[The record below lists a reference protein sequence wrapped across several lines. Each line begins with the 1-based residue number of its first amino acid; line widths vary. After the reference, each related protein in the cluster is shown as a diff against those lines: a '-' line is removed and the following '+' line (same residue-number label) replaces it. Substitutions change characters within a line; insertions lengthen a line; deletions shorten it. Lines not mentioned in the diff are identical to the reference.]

1 MKRTYAFL
9 GLSTFSQ
16 RAASSLHR
24 MGATVLAVDSDEGL
38 IQMIR
43 NDVTRAVCADVR
55 NRDVLR
61 SLGVLDYDVVI
72 LGLRHHFDLT
82 VLAVRFLIQNE
93 VKEVIAQVDSLDE
106 LEAIRAVG
114 ATRAVFAE
122 RDAADRLVKELTLPG
137 LVDKITLPENIGV
150 IEMQCPKQF
159 VGKTILDLN
168 IRQRYQV
175 TIIGVTSCEDG
186 RESFTFIPCPRTVLK
201 AQDNLMLT
209 GQVDDV
215 TAFVEQFPE
224 TQKGE

>member
-16 RAASSLHR
+16 RAAASLYR
-24 MGATVLAVDSDEGL
+24 MGSTVLAIDSDEDL
-38 IQMIR
+38 IQLIQ
-43 NDVTRAVCADVR
+43 NNVTRAVCADVR

-61 SLGVLDYDVVI
+61 SLGVLDCDIVI

-82 VLAVRFLIQNE
+82 VLAVRFLTQNGVE
-93 VKEVIAQVDSLDE
+93 QIIAQVDSMDE

-122 RDAADRLVKELTLPG
+122 RDAADRLVKELNLPG

-150 IEMQCPKQF
+150 IEIQCPEPF
-159 VGKTILDLN
+159 TGKTILDLN
-168 IRQRYQV
+168 IRQHYQV
-175 TIIGVTSCEDG
+175 TIIGVTSYEDG
-186 RESFTFIPCPRTVLK
+186 RESFIFIPSPRTVLK
-201 AQDNLMLT
+201 LGDKLMLS
-209 GQVDDV
+209 GHVDDV

-224 TQKGE
+224 TQKE